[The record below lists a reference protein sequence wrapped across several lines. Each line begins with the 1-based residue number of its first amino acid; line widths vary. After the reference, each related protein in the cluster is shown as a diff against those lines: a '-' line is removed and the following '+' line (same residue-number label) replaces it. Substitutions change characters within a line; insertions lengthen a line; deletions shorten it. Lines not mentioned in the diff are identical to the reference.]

1 MPEDRDAIY
10 QLAYDE
16 AKQAVAQQV
25 GALDNLRGRA
35 GTLLAVASLSTSFLG
50 GIVLQGK
57 APHEWLSW
65 AAIGAFLGAVAITL
79 VLLVPRPGWV
89 FGTSAKVI
97 IEDYAEGEHPQDLA
111 ATHRRLALYLEGHE
125 DSNAK
130 RLRRL
135 YWLFVA
141 ASVLLGGEILLW
153 LVVLIRR

>member
-50 GIVLQGK
+50 GIVLQDK
-57 APHEWLSW
+57 APEGWLSW

-79 VLLVPRPGWV
+79 ALLLPRPGWL

-97 IEDYAEGEHPQDLA
+97 IEQYAEGEHPQDLA
-111 ATHRRLALYLEGHE
+111 TTHRYLALHLEDHE
-125 DSNAK
+125 DRNA
-130 RLRRL
+130 RRL
-135 YWLFVA
+135 NRRYWLFTA

>member
-1 MPEDRDAIY
+1 MPDDQDAILN
-10 QLAYDE
+10 LAYEE
-16 AKQAVAQQV
+16 ARRRVGEQV
-25 GALDNLRGRA
+25 GELDNLRTRA
-35 GTLLAVASLSTSFLG
+35 GTLLAVVSLSTSFLG

-65 AAIGAFLGAVAITL
+65 AAIGAFLGAVVITL
-79 VLLVPRPGWV
+79 VLLAPRPGWV

-141 ASVLLGGEILLW
+141 ASVLLGGEVLLW